1 MNNIK
6 LIKIFAFIYI
16 LCFVYNYFLI
26 NIYNISFPIPHFS
39 SCFKEINGYLW
50 ESSDINLFLLIKLYG
65 IYLISKLH
73 NIKYSQVFS
82 YIILMESTLLITF
95 KKSSFIIHTFISM
108 MFYYIFK
115 KF

>member
-16 LCFVYNYFLI
+16 LCFIYNSFLI
-26 NIYNISFPIPHFS
+26 NIYNISYPIPHFS

-65 IYLISKLH
+65 VYLISKLD
-73 NIKYSQVFS
+73 NIKYYQVLS
-82 YIILMESTLLITF
+82 YIIFLESTLLITL
-95 KKSSFIIHTFISM
+95 KKSSFIIHTFISI

-115 KF
+115 KI